1 MCGKWRMDMARS
13 RIEIQNLAEK
23 ILEEAGIQ
31 PCFKPM
37 ISKIVAS
44 QGLRVAPALNLQDS
58 VFSTLLLHDV
68 EGDKVASRM
77 NSVISV
83 NASKTDKE
91 QRFAV
96 VYQVAFYALYKDVE
110 GQQES
115 RLTATEIYRE
125 DDDSL
130 RLACALLMNDELFL
144 DKFRKAVKGIPNRVA
159 VCKNLAAQFGVPQYA
174 VERRAKDLDLQI

>member
-1 MCGKWRMDMARS
+1 MCRKWRMDMARS
-13 RIEIQNLAEK
+13 RIEIQNLAEH

-44 QGLRVAPALNLQDS
+44 QGLRVAPALNLPES
-58 VFSTLLLHDV
+58 VYSTLLLQDI
-68 EGDKVASRM
+68 EGDKVASRL

-83 NASKTDKE
+83 NASKADQE

-96 VYQVAFYALYKDVE
+96 AYQVAFYALYQSE
-110 GQQES
+110 AGQHES
-115 RLTATEIYRE
+115 RLTASELYRE

-130 RLACALLMNDELFL
+130 RLSCALLMNEGLFL
-144 DKFRKAVKGIPNRVA
+144 DKFKKALKGIPNRVA